1 MGMVP
6 FNVCMFI
13 QENIAIAQAP
23 IHFRQIFRPL
33 KSRVP
38 EPEKHLECL

>member
-13 QENIAIAQAP
+13 QENISIRIRKNMYVFYP
-23 IHFRQIFRPL
+23 SLLDFSFFFF
-33 KSRVP
+33 K
-38 EPEKHLECL
+38 